1 MVSRCLAKREELRM
15 SDWDD
20 LTAAAI
26 AGKLNRRDFLL
37 RASALGVT
45 ATMASSLLSRTALA
59 DTPKKGGTLKL
70 GLAGGSTTDSL
81 DPRTY
86 TDTVAFNVGYQIMN
100 GLLEVDPKKQI
111 QPELLESWTIEPGA
125 KKWVFKVRQGVTFHN
140 GKTLDAEDILY
151 SLNLHRGDSKSPM
164 VGPLKNVTDAKVTDK
179 NEITITLAEGD
190 VDLLYVLADYHLL
203 VVPKDFTDWSK
214 PIGTGA
220 YELDAWEPGVRA
232 ATKRAKGDYW
242 KAGRGNVDGIEI
254 TVINDAAQRMN
265 ALITGQ
271 VDMIHRVD
279 PKAVDLL
286 KSAPGIELIQASGGY
301 HYIMA
306 MFTDTAPYNNKDLRL
321 ALKFGLDR
329 EQVLKTL
336 LNGYGSIGNDHP
348 IPKGD
353 PFFNTQLEQR
363 PYDPDKAKFHFSKAD
378 LGGGKVALSAS
389 DAAFAGA
396 VDMAVLFQATAA
408 KAGVPLTIK
417 KEPADGFWDNVWL
430 KAPFVTSYWGGRPA
444 ATQMLTIAYK
454 SDAAWNDTHWKNQ
467 HFDELLASA
476 KAETDEGKRKQSIWE
491 MQAML
496 HEDGGG
502 LIPVFQDWLE
512 AHSSKVKGHV
522 PSNYFDNNGGRLG
535 EMAWIEG

>member
-1 MVSRCLAKREELRM
+1 MNGWDELK
-15 SDWDD
+15 
-20 LTAAAI
+20 AAAL
-26 AGKLNRRDFLL
+26 AGRLDRREFLM
-37 RASALGVT
+37 RSAALGVT
-45 ATMASSLLSRTALA
+45 AALSSGVLSSGALA
-59 DTPKKGGTLKL
+59 AATPTKGGTLKL

-81 DPRTY
+81 DVRTY
-86 TDTVAFNVGYQIMN
+86 TDTVAFNVGYQLMN
-100 GLLEVDPKKQI
+100 GLIEIDPKNKPT
-111 QPELLESWTIEPGA
+111 PELLESWNVEPGA
-125 KKWVFKVRQGVTFHN
+125 KKWVFKVRQGITFHN

-164 VGPLKNVTDAKVTDK
+164 VGPLKNITDVKASDK
-179 NEITITLAEGD
+179 NEITIELAEGD
-190 VDLLYVLADYHLL
+190 ADLLYVLADYHLL
-203 VVPKDFTDWSK
+203 VVPKDFNDWSK

-220 YELDAWEPGVRA
+220 YELEAWEPGVRSA
-232 ATKRAKGDYW
+232 VKRAKGDYW
-242 KAGRGNVDGIEI
+242 KPGRGNVDGIEI

-265 ALITGQ
+265 ALVTGQ

-279 PKAVDLL
+279 SKAIDLL
-286 KSAPGIELIQASGGY
+286 KSAPGIELIQAPGGY
-301 HYIMA
+301 HYILS
-306 MFTDTAPYNNKDLRL
+306 MFCDTAPFNNKDLRL
-321 ALKFGLDR
+321 ALKYAIDR

-336 LNGYGSIGNDHP
+336 LNGYGSLGNDHP

-353 PFFNTQLEQR
+353 PFYNTQLEQR
-363 PYDPDKAKFHFSKAD
+363 AYDPDKAKFHLQKSGLAGSKI
-378 LGGGKVALSAS
+378 ALSAS
-389 DAAFAGA
+389 DAAFSGA

-408 KAGVPLTIK
+408 KAGVPISIK

-454 SDAAWNDTHWKNQ
+454 SDAAWNDTHWREPS
-467 HFDELLASA
+467 FDKLLSDA
-476 KAETDEGKRKQSIWE
+476 KGETDEAKRKQYIWE

-522 PSNYFDNNGGRLG
+522 PSSYFDNNGGRLG